1 MYTRM
6 NAMGDRFRA
15 EINRFAQEGD
25 YPAVATGAGS
35 MFWMHTS
42 RGPIN
47 SVRDVRRG
55 DRFAKPGLRLL
66 YRKNGLHI
74 SPNHGFMCAA
84 HTDEDI
90 TRLIEIHKAAME
102 ELRAQGVW

>member
-1 MYTRM
+1 M
-6 NAMGDRFRA
+6 A
-15 EINRFAQEGD
+15 EINEFARVAD
-25 YPAVATGAGS
+25 YPAVATGVGS
-35 MFWMHTS
+35 MFWMHAA

-47 SVRDVRRG
+47 SVRDVHLG
-55 DRFAKPGLRLL
+55 HRFASPGLRLL
-66 YRKNGLHI
+66 YRRNGLHI

-102 ELRAQGVW
+102 ELREQGVW